1 MELYDPTPSMI
12 RNRRRQLEGL
22 RNGKCDKWWSMKRL
36 ELIIDTPISVYMKRP
51 IRSNMREAYRK
62 D

>member
-12 RNRRRQLEGL
+12 RNRRRQLE
-22 RNGKCDKWWSMKRL
+22 RVYNGKWSMKRL
-36 ELIIDTPISVYMKRP
+36 EIIINTPINVYMKRP
-51 IRSNMREAYRK
+51 IRSNIRESYRK